1 MIHEQ
6 DTDDIYQGFSNE
18 KELAAAQALFRFLV
32 DEGELDE
39 DNSLS
44 DLVPREDIF
53 FQMYVFE
60 VEPLGTT
67 YASDTYK
74 FTEDSAK
81 EYVREIYE
89 DEGQSFL
96 DNLPDRIINNNLDK
110 AYVRRYITD
119 MFEEMVW
126 NDPEGY
132 VDESERELSKKQI
145 EEIQVL
151 SFRINL
157 LETEI
162 QKMASMNVE
171 NPIQEKRVDELL
183 ERYQGLIDDY
193 QEQIQEIEDNPDGDY
208 KEEAIEAAV
217 QSQIENYWD
226 DPIGFLEDWGEG
238 ITSNFVD
245 IDGIIDDIFEEDGLS
260 VLSRY
265 DGKVHEVQQN
275 DEVYYII
282 RID

>member
-1 MIHEQ
+1 LIHEQ

-18 KELAAAQALFRFLV
+18 KELAAAQALFEFLV
-32 DEGELDE
+32 KEGELDE
-39 DNSLS
+39 NNSLS
-44 DLVPREDIF
+44 DLVPIEGIF
-53 FQMYVFE
+53 FQMYTFE
-60 VEPLGTT
+60 VDPLGTT
-67 YASDTYK
+67 YASDTYE

-81 EYVREIYE
+81 DYVREIYE

-96 DNLPDRIINNNLDK
+96 DNLPDRIINDNLDN

-119 MFEEMVW
+119 MFEEIVW

-132 VDESERELSKKQI
+132 VDESERELSKKQT

-226 DPIGFLEDWGEG
+226 DPIGFLEDWAGE
-238 ITSNFVD
+238 ITGNFLD
-245 IDGIIDDIFEEDGLS
+245 IDGIIDDIVEEDGLS

-265 DGKVHEVQQN
+265 DGEVHEVQQN

>member
-1 MIHEQ
+1 
-6 DTDDIYQGFSNE
+6 
-18 KELAAAQALFRFLV
+18 
-32 DEGELDE
+32 
-39 DNSLS
+39 
-44 DLVPREDIF
+44 
-53 FQMYVFE
+53 
-60 VEPLGTT
+60 
-67 YASDTYK
+67 
-74 FTEDSAK
+74 
-81 EYVREIYE
+81 
-89 DEGQSFL
+89 L
-96 DNLPDRIINNNLDK
+96 DNLPDHIINSNLDK

-119 MFEEMVW
+119 TFEELVW

-132 VDESERELSKKQI
+132 VDESERELSEKQI

-217 QSQIENYWD
+217 QSQIDNYWD
-226 DPIGFLEDWGEG
+226 DPKSFLEDWGEG

-245 IDGIIDDIFEEDGLS
+245 IDGIIDDIVEEDGLS

>member
-96 DNLPDRIINNNLDK
+96 DNLPDRIINDNLEKD
-110 AYVRRYITD
+110 YVRRYITD
-119 MFEEMVW
+119 TFEEIVW

-183 ERYQGLIDDY
+183 ESYQGLIDDY

-226 DPIGFLEDWGEG
+226 DPIGFLEDWAGE
-238 ITSNFVD
+238 ITKNFVD
-245 IDGIIDDIFEEDGLS
+245 IDGIIDDIVEEDGLS

-265 DGKVHEVQQN
+265 DGEVHEVQQN

>member
-96 DNLPDRIINNNLDK
+96 DNLPDRIINDNLEKD
-110 AYVRRYITD
+110 YVRRYITD
-119 MFEEMVW
+119 TFEEIVW

-183 ERYQGLIDDY
+183 ESYQGLIDDY
-193 QEQIQEIEDNPDGDY
+193 QEQIQEIEDDPDGDY

-226 DPIGFLEDWGEG
+226 DPIGFLEDWAGE
-238 ITSNFVD
+238 ITKNFVD
-245 IDGIIDDIFEEDGLS
+245 IDGIIDDIVEEDGFS

-265 DGKVHEVQQN
+265 DGEVHEVQQN

>member
-1 MIHEQ
+1 LIHEQ